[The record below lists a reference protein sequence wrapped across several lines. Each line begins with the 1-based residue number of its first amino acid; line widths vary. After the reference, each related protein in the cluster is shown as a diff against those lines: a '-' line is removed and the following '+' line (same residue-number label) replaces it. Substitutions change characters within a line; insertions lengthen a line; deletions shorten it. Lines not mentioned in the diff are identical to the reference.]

1 MRPITVQ
8 TGSSKGT
15 YKLGDQHP
23 FISDRVF
30 MGYAKHPKGGYRE
43 KWATKAALARFK
55 EKASHYY
62 AVNKTERLSYSREYR
77 KLNPNKVK
85 EACHNWYNKNKA
97 KVNAASKA
105 REAGLL
111 KDYKALPENSKAV
124 VRGIYE
130 ASQRVSECLGV
141 PFHVD
146 HIVPISKGGTHSPE
160 NLQIVPAKWN
170 LQKGNRHSGGFEKN
184 F

>member
-8 TGSSKGT
+8 TGSYKGT

-30 MGYAKHPKGGYRE
+30 KQYSKNKDGSFREVWVTPTGYVRVVDTE
-43 KWATKAALARFK
+43 RFK
-55 EKASHYY
+55 KYQIA
-62 AVNKTERLSYSREYR
+62 NKERLREYR
-77 KLNPNKVK
+77 RTSPARK
-85 EACHNWYNKNKA
+85 
-97 KVNAASKA
+97 ASKA
-105 REAGLL
+105 AYRVGLH
-111 KDYKALPENSKAV
+111 KSYTSLPENSKAV

-146 HIVPISKGGTHSPE
+146 HIVPVSKGGTHSPE

-170 LQKGNRHSGGFEKN
+170 LQKGNRHSGGFDEKI
-184 F
+184 

>member
-1 MRPITVQ
+1 MRPITIQ
-8 TGSSKGT
+8 TGKPKGT

-23 FISDRVF
+23 VVSDRVF
-30 MGYAKHPKGGYRE
+30 KCYKKHPKDGYRE
-43 KWATKAALARFK
+43 AWVSSASIKRFR
-55 EKASHYY
+55 ERCANYY
-62 AVNKTERLSYSREYR
+62 GKNKTERLAYSRKYR
-77 KLNPNKVK
+77 NLNPNKVK
-85 EACHNWYNKNKA
+85 AANHNWYNKNKA
-97 KVNAASKA
+97 KVHASSKA
-105 REAGLL
+105 REAGLH
-111 KDYKALPENSKAV
+111 KDYIALPEHSKAI

-146 HIVPISKGGTHSPE
+146 HTVPISKGGTHSPE